1 MTTNSGSLA
10 TVDSTSV
17 SAGSTPSRRPST
29 DGVSFDQLFSKT
41 VEQFDSTDRR
51 INDRRA
57 TDTGRDEG
65 YADQSAGS
73 IDDDVRAE
81 PTTDA
86 ATDTASARRRRLA
99 RANQGQAGANEAA
112 DPVDAM
118 MMAAVAPPTIAQA
131 PDAAANTATAANT
144 ANTANTA
151 TAVTPAV
158 VDAAADATPLNPGAN
173 TIAPATDVQ
182 QASAQPASPVPNEA
196 AASTP
201 SIAAADVLAAATAAV
216 ELPTNPTPNA
226 AAVRDA
232 AAPQPDAPSISS
244 VAPGSGTAADIA
256 TTATTASSSPAP
268 TVAPTDRVPTARTDG
283 PAADTA
289 TQRATAD
296 AAFATMAANGDGE
309 RAATGAPAT
318 AAPTTTAARRATTID
333 GASST
338 TPAATTATP
347 TGSAAAARPGPVRS
361 GETTQQPRPA
371 APEAS
376 RERLAMGASAT
387 GPMKIDLSDE
397 GLGPLTLQAHQAAGE
412 LHLTL
417 TAGEAA
423 TRGLLA
429 DHRAAL
435 QRELEST
442 GTKVGSL
449 DINQPQNPNSGQA
462 GDRRGNAPTERRT
475 PAQSAAPGVNTGR
488 RGSTSP
494 SSTPSTPTRTAPMSG
509 LDVRI

>member
-1 MTTNSGSLA
+1 MTTISGSLA
-10 TVDSTSV
+10 TVDTTSV

-41 VEQFDSTDRR
+41 MEQFDSTDRR

-57 TDTGRDEG
+57 TDAGRDEG
-65 YADQSAGS
+65 YVDQSSGS
-73 IDDDVRAE
+73 IDDDARAE
-81 PTTDA
+81 PGTDA

-99 RANQGQAGANEAA
+99 RANQGQGGANEAA
-112 DPVDAM
+112 DPVDALTM
-118 MMAAVAPPTIAQA
+118 VAVVPPTIAQA
-131 PDAAANTATAANT
+131 PEAAANTATAANT
-144 ANTANTA
+144 V
-151 TAVTPAV
+151 TAVTPAA
-158 VDAAADATPLNPGAN
+158 VDAAANATSLNPWVN
-173 TIAPATDVQ
+173 NVTPATDVQ

-201 SIAAADVLAAATAAV
+201 SVDAANVLATVAAAV
-216 ELPTNPTPNA
+216 ELPANPTPNA

-232 AAPQPDAPSISS
+232 AAAEPDAPSISPA
-244 VAPGSGTAADIA
+244 APASGTGADTAAD
-256 TTATTASSSPAP
+256 TTTTASSSPAP
-268 TVAPTDRVPTARTDG
+268 TVAPTDRVPTTRTDG
-283 PAADTA
+283 LAADTA

-309 RAATGAPAT
+309 RAATGAPTT
-318 AAPTTTAARRATTID
+318 AAPSPTAARRATTID

-347 TGSAAAARPGPVRS
+347 TGSAAAARPSSVRS

-462 GDRRGNAPTERRT
+462 GDRRGNAPTERRNT
-475 PAQSAAPGVNTGR
+475 AQSAAPGVNTGP

>member
-1 MTTNSGSLA
+1 MTTISGSLA

-131 PDAAANTATAANT
+131 PDAAANTATAA
-144 ANTANTA
+144 
-151 TAVTPAV
+151 TPAV
-158 VDAAADATPLNPGAN
+158 GDAAADATPLNPGAN

-397 GLGPLTLQAHQAAGE
+397 GLG
-412 LHLTL
+412 
-417 TAGEAA
+417 
-423 TRGLLA
+423 

-435 QRELEST
+435 QRELDST